1 MAEGYEELYESILGV
16 GQEEEL
22 FARDDDGQLMR
33 YVKAS
38 EKDFQE
44 RLEVTVDG
52 VTVKV
57 RKAVPLTDSQG
68 NILHDENGITSFR
81 RTTIWDA
88 AHERYVKSLGTEN
101 PIPVLCHQEHLRPAA
116 VCRLCTVETFRVRNG
131 VRTGGGGKLLPACF
145 QPCEGGMDVH
155 TVESPEKE
163 IAERVRKSVGI
174 LTEMLCA
181 DHVSPDRDATVPHE
195 LAQLAERLGCNP
207 DRFAPRVPVARPAD
221 DSSELIRINHDSC
234 ILCDR
239 CVRSCDEVKLNHVIG
254 RAGKGYGTRI
264 AFGLDDLMGTS
275 ESGCVSC
282 GECMMNCPTDA
293 LTFRNPVES
302 DWLKEKLAEPG
313 YSPVTA
319 EELRALDLFR
329 SVNFKFLQWNAGAA
343 VRRKVKK
350 GEVLCSQGEY
360 GSTAFILLSGE
371 YAVLVGKLVKKVRLA
386 SGFFG
391 NILSRFTSS
400 GNGENPR
407 YTIDPGPYGNR
418 VGTLGPEDVIVGE
431 MTCMNSHPRTATIIA
446 DKDGEVLE
454 VRRNV
459 LYMLQRNL
467 VSRRHLD
474 RVYRERALQNHLS
487 KVPFFDGLDRDER
500 DRCIALLK
508 DKVTLVRC
516 DPGELIFRQGEEGDA
531 FYMVRIGHVKVSLL
545 AADGT
550 EERVLNYLRPD
561 QYFGEIGLVNDIGR
575 LLGENIPDKY
585 FGRRTATCT
594 ALDDVELVKVQ
605 KADFDTLVREVP
617 KLLRKVLDE
626 SRRRLRRSRD
636 VSGELVAGPM
646 GEFLS
651 QGLFNG
657 QKLLVLDLEKCTRCD
672 ECSKA
677 CADTH
682 GGVTRLIREGLRF
695 DRYLVA
701 SACRSCTDPYC
712 LVGCP
717 VDSIH
722 REGTL
727 NIRIES
733 HCIGCG
739 QCAKNCPY
747 GNINM
752 TEFPDSLTE
761 GGREKAI
768 IRMKATTCDLCQSV
782 PAVAGRENVDVSC
795 VYSCPHDAA
804 FRLTGEELYD
814 RVRPVL
820 GEGGG
825 ETEDIE
831 TKTRN
836 PARTMA

>member
-1 MAEGYEELYESILGV
+1 
-16 GQEEEL
+16 
-22 FARDDDGQLMR
+22 
-33 YVKAS
+33 
-38 EKDFQE
+38 
-44 RLEVTVDG
+44 
-52 VTVKV
+52 
-57 RKAVPLTDSQG
+57 
-68 NILHDENGITSFR
+68 
-81 RTTIWDA
+81 
-88 AHERYVKSLGTEN
+88 
-101 PIPVLCHQEHLRPAA
+101 
-116 VCRLCTVETFRVRNG
+116 
-131 VRTGGGGKLLPACF
+131 
-145 QPCEGGMDVH
+145 
-155 TVESPEKE
+155 
-163 IAERVRKSVGI
+163 
-174 LTEMLCA
+174 
-181 DHVSPDRDATVPHE
+181 
-195 LAQLAERLGCNP
+195 
-207 DRFAPRVPVARPAD
+207 
-221 DSSELIRINHDSC
+221 
-234 ILCDR
+234 
-239 CVRSCDEVKLNHVIG
+239 
-254 RAGKGYGTRI
+254 
-264 AFGLDDLMGTS
+264 
-275 ESGCVSC
+275 
-282 GECMMNCPTDA
+282 
-293 LTFRNPVES
+293 
-302 DWLKEKLAEPG
+302 
-313 YSPVTA
+313 
-319 EELRALDLFR
+319 
-329 SVNFKFLQWNAGAA
+329 
-343 VRRKVKK
+343 
-350 GEVLCSQGEY
+350 
-360 GSTAFILLSGE
+360 
-371 YAVLVGKLVKKVRLA
+371 
-386 SGFFG
+386 
-391 NILSRFTSS
+391 
-400 GNGENPR
+400 
-407 YTIDPGPYGNR
+407 
-418 VGTLGPEDVIVGE
+418 
-431 MTCMNSHPRTATIIA
+431 
-446 DKDGEVLE
+446 
-454 VRRNV
+454 
-459 LYMLQRNL
+459 
-467 VSRRHLD
+467 
-474 RVYRERALQNHLS
+474 
-487 KVPFFDGLDRDER
+487 
-500 DRCIALLK
+500 
-508 DKVTLVRC
+508 
-516 DPGELIFRQGEEGDA
+516 
-531 FYMVRIGHVKVSLL
+531 
-545 AADGT
+545 
-550 EERVLNYLRPD
+550 
-561 QYFGEIGLVNDIGR
+561 
-575 LLGENIPDKY
+575 
-585 FGRRTATCT
+585 
-594 ALDDVELVKVQ
+594 
-605 KADFDTLVREVP
+605 
-617 KLLRKVLDE
+617 VLDE